1 MTVKTLELSEATA
14 PLADY
19 VRLADSETTVIME
32 DGLPVAAVV
41 SLANTDMETILLCQN
56 PQFIEIIEAG
66 RASLKTE
73 GALSPDEV
81 RQRLGLPLQQTP

>member
-1 MTVKTLELSEATA
+1 MTVKRLELSEATA

-19 VRLADSETTVIME
+19 VRLADSETTVVVE

-41 SLANTDMETILLCQN
+41 SLANTDFETISLSQN
-56 PQFIEIIEAG
+56 PQFIEIIEAS
-66 RASLKTE
+66 RASMKTD
-73 GALSPDEV
+73 GALSLNEV